1 MWHYLKVND
10 DLSVSVTDEPFNDSR
25 YAFKT
30 VEGAIFPCETH
41 AAIVL
46 SDDLCSIGG
55 FNHFIDS
62 IKGINLD
69 DVSGLQDYQSS
80 ENILI
85 KDVKSKLP
93 DPFKDK
99 LAPFTAAVVLA
110 CLTKS
115 KKVALASSDH
125 QKKMTIQRQIKLLVG
140 TGDEISVKKAIELL
154 GYYGLNITDVL
165 SSDLIITKK

>member
-1 MWHYLKVND
+1 MWQYLKVND
-10 DLSVSVTDEPFNDSR
+10 DLSVSITNEPFNDDR

-30 VEGAIFPCETH
+30 MEGAIFPCETH

-46 SDDLCSIGG
+46 SSDLCSIGG
-55 FNHFIDS
+55 FNHYINT

-69 DVSGLQDYQSS
+69 DVDSLQDYQSS

-85 KDVKSKLP
+85 KDVKGKLP

-115 KKVALASSDH
+115 KEVALPSSEH
-125 QKKMTIQRQIKLLVG
+125 QKKMNIQRQIKLLVG
-140 TGDEISVKKAIELL
+140 TDDEISVKKAIELL
-154 GYYGLNITDVL
+154 GYYGLGITDIL
-165 SSDLIITKK
+165 SSDLIVTKK